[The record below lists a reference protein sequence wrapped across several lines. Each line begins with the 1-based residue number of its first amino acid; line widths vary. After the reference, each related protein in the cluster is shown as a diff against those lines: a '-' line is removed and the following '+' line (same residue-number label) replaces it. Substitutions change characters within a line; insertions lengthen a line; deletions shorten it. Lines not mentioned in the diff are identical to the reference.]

1 MSEKSAIEWTNV
13 LRARFWAN
21 VNKDG
26 PTAAGMDSPCWI
38 WTAGTFSNGYGQFR
52 AGQRK
57 VRAHRAAYELAVGP
71 VPEGLILRHRCDVRE
86 CCRPDHLEPGTD
98 AENARDRSSR
108 GRSSRIGT
116 SLPGETNPAAK
127 LSDAEVERLRQ
138 FRLHGGLSYRRLGVL
153 FGISTSQARN
163 IVLGASRTRAA

>member
-1 MSEKSAIEWTNV
+1 MSDHTAIEWSEG
-13 LRARFWAN
+13 LRTRFWAN
-21 VNKDG
+21 VDRSG
-26 PTAAGMDSPCWI
+26 PTAPGMDSPCWM

-71 VPEGLILRHRCDVRE
+71 VPEGLILRHQCDVRQ
-86 CCRPDHLEPGTD
+86 CCRPDHLTPGTD
-98 AENARDRSSR
+98 AENARDRDDR
-108 GRSSRIGT
+108 GRTARLGT

-127 LSDAEVERLRQ
+127 LSDAEVERLRL

-153 FGISTSQARN
+153 FGICTSQARN
-163 IVLGASRTRAA
+163 IVLGTSRTRAA